1 MAPSGE
7 TGPDET
13 IVPLDG
19 DDREA
24 IREVINAAATA
35 YDGVIP
41 PTCYADPYMDAEE
54 LADEMAEMDFVGG
67 ERSSRLLG
75 VMGFQPVLDVCLIR
89 HLYVRP
95 AHQRT
100 GIGTRLLTHGIDRAD
115 GRPLLVGTWAA
126 ADWAITFYE
135 NHGFENLGTDRQ
147 LLSRYWDVTDE
158 HAAASVVLRDRG
170 TDTVED
176 SSNR

>member
-41 PTCYADPYMDAEE
+41 PACYDNPYMDAEE

-89 HLYVRP
+89 HL
-95 AHQRT
+95 
-100 GIGTRLLTHGIDRAD
+100 
-115 GRPLLVGTWAA
+115 PLLH
-126 ADWAITFYE
+126 F
-135 NHGFENLGTDRQ
+135 
-147 LLSRYWDVTDE
+147 LLQK
-158 HAAASVVLRDRG
+158 
-170 TDTVED
+170 
-176 SSNR
+176 